1 MVLKKHIVR
10 YMKKLFI
17 TLCLACVALFSF
29 AQNTALRQRL
39 EIVEVEINDGET
51 MLEVFQMADNGRYYL
66 SVGHLGI
73 GDDIIQFQVD
83 PVFELFIPLGETLE
97 ESMGTLRQLQEHLKQ
112 PVGQTIEIQG
122 CLSMAYPN
130 DQWETVK
137 VTTRQFLFS
146 KLLEFSL
153 ERDGYIRA
161 THIARSEFNS
171 LVTSANFYQKLHPN
185 EK

>member
-1 MVLKKHIVR
+1 
-10 YMKKLFI
+10 MKKLFI
-17 TLCLACVALFSF
+17 TLCLACVTLFSF

-51 MLEVFQMADNGRYYL
+51 MLEVLQMADNGRYYL
-66 SVGHLGI
+66 SVGNLGI
-73 GDDIIQFQVD
+73 GDDVIQFQVD
-83 PVFELFIPLGETLE
+83 PVFELFIPLGETLA
-97 ESMGTLRQLQEHLKQ
+97 ESMVTLRQFQDHLKQ
-112 PVGQTIEIQG
+112 PAGQTIEIQG
-122 CLSMAYPN
+122 CLSLAYPN
-130 DQWETVK
+130 DEWETVK

-171 LVTSANFYQKLHPN
+171 LVTSAGFYQKLHPN